1 MSSRESGSPGAGVG
15 ELLPLTPGTSGNSSY
30 LSNSFSSSSVN
41 PESSTDPSPVSGE
54 SSPSSPNRGS
64 PSMGGTVDARAA
76 AGSNSDATRPC
87 TRSCRSRIPP
97 NAWKSQSRLLSH
109 IDAQP
114 AKLATRTAIPAMNPF
129 RMVRF
134 PEAMGTPLPVTV
146 GKSAVPVSKVERDF
160 PLRGF
165 GRRLAASA
173 DASATAPLARCSR
186 VPLHRMASSSTI
198 SAQRFWANLSADNL
212 TARLRTDCG
221 QTQVH
226 VTSPDPT
233 RFLRRLLLR
242 LEVVIIRP

>member
-186 VPLHRMASSSTI
+186 VPSSPHGKQFNDFRATFLGKFIGRQSDRTPAYGLWSDAGARDIARSNSIFAAVAAS
-198 SAQRFWANLSADNL
+198 
-212 TARLRTDCG
+212 
-221 QTQVH
+221 
-226 VTSPDPT
+226 P
-233 RFLRRLLLR
+233 
-242 LEVVIIRP
+242 

>member
-76 AGSNSDATRPC
+76 AGSNNDATRPC
-87 TRSCRSRIPP
+87 TRSCRSRIQP

-134 PEAMGTPLPVTV
+134 PEAMGNPLPVTV

-173 DASATAPLARCSR
+173 DASATAPLARWSR
-186 VPLHRMASSSTI
+186 GPASPHGKQFNDFRATFLGKFIGRQYDRTPAYGLWSDAGGRDI
-198 SAQRFWANLSADNL
+198 
-212 TARLRTDCG
+212 ARSNSIFAA
-221 QTQVH
+221 VAA
-226 VTSPDPT
+226 SP
-233 RFLRRLLLR
+233 
-242 LEVVIIRP
+242 